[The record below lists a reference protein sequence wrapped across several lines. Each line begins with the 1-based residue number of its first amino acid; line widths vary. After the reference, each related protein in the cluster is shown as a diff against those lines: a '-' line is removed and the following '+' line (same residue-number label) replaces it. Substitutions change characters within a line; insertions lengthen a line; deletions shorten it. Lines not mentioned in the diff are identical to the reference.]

1 MGDTKEDRGTGHWT
15 SRDQAL
21 ESGLMLAAG
30 FAAAATIGFFV
41 GILTSADVLP
51 AIGFTTFGLGVLCLL
66 SAGLTGGQ
74 YAAGG
79 VGIGAARHLFV
90 KESFTFGSDRNRPR
104 GSDSS
109 PLLDELSHGYPAKK
123 DPIAF
128 WLSIGGILYL
138 AAGLAILVA
147 GELP

>member
-1 MGDTKEDRGTGHWT
+1 MGDTDENRRIERWT
-15 SRDQAL
+15 RRDQAL
-21 ESGLMLAAG
+21 DTGMMLAAG
-30 FAAAATIGFFV
+30 FAAAATLGLLI

-51 AIGFTTFGLGVLCLL
+51 AIGFATLALGVLCLL

-79 VGIGAARHLFV
+79 VGVGAARHMFV
-90 KESFTFGSDRNRPR
+90 KESFAFGPDRNRSS

-109 PLLDELSHGYPAKK
+109 PLLEELSHGYRAKK
-123 DPIAF
+123 DPIAL

-138 AAGLAILVA
+138 AVGLAIVMA
-147 GELP
+147 GS